1 MGKHGIRAGDWV
13 EINGVGG
20 EVTEVGLM
28 TTTLLETGNLAD
40 HGYPTGRSISFM
52 NGFAIR
58 GQYFNFSTSG
68 QWTWDEITVAV
79 PASVDARAAVDRILH
94 TVQSETRENSRI
106 AEQEWKRGTH
116 GVELSRFRT
125 DPAVNL
131 RPSGSGIDLE
141 VRYVTRASERF
152 EMRNHLYQLV
162 FNLLHEPSTETQ
174 SEPVSR

>member
-1 MGKHGIRAGDWV
+1 
-13 EINGVGG
+13 
-20 EVTEVGLM
+20 
-28 TTTLLETGNLAD
+28 
-40 HGYPTGRSISFM
+40 M

-79 PASVDARAAVDRILH
+79 PASVDAPAAVDHILH
-94 TVQSETRENSRI
+94 TVQQETRENSRI

-116 GVELSRFRT
+116 GGGLSRFRT

-131 RPSGSGIDLE
+131 RPSASGIDLE

-152 EMRNHLYQLV
+152 EMRNRLYQKV
-162 FNLLHEPSTETQ
+162 FNMLHETPPQTQ
-174 SEPVSR
+174 SEPLVPTSPTKTPN